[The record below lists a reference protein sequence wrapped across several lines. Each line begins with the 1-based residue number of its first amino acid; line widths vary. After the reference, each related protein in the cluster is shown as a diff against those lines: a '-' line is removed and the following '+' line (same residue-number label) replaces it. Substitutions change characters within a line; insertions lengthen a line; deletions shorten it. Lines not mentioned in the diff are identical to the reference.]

1 MHPSSKS
8 AENQSAENSNTLIS
22 HTAQPERPQPER
34 PQPERPQ
41 PERPQPERPQ
51 LERPDKPEEA
61 CGVFGVYAPD
71 ADVATLTYF
80 GLYALQHRGQ
90 ESAGIA
96 AFDKGEVHTHK
107 GMGLVS
113 QVFTDDILKHIPGQL
128 AVGHTRYSTTG
139 SSHAANAQPAVLET
153 RLGTLALAHNG
164 NIVNVKALRASLME
178 KENYELV
185 TTSDSELIAIALME
199 AVNEGADWIEAATTA
214 FKRCEG
220 AFSLVIGTP
229 AGILAA
235 RDPHGIRPLTL
246 GYIGST
252 PPKEKAPTEK
262 APTEKNSGAQE
273 TGYESCRF
281 VVSSETCGLDIVG
294 ATYLRDIA
302 PGELVWIDSEG
313 VKSMQWAAAA
323 ERKLC
328 VFEMIYFAR
337 PDSLFHSESLYSY
350 RKRIGQRLAIE
361 SPADVDLIMAVPD
374 SGVPAAIGYS
384 EASGIPYAEGLI
396 KNRYVGRTFIQPT
409 QAMREVGIRMK
420 LNPMRD
426 VLAGK
431 RILIVDDSIVRGTTS
446 RKLVQMLYA
455 AGATEVHMRISSP
468 PVTHP
473 CFYGI
478 DTDNQDQLIA
488 ATKSI
493 KEIEAQLGADSLAYL
508 SWEGMLEATGA
519 DVNSFC
525 SACFTGN
532 YPIDIPTDVKSAKL
546 MLEKVPANVG

>member
-1 MHPSSKS
+1 MFQPAASTVPTESSALINES
-8 AENQSAENSNTLIS
+8 MNENRS
-22 HTAQPERPQPER
+22 
-34 PQPERPQ
+34 
-41 PERPQPERPQ
+41 
-51 LERPDKPEEA
+51 DKPEEA
-61 CGVFGVYAPD
+61 CGVFGVYAPT
-71 ADVATLTYF
+71 AEVATLTYF

-96 AFDKGEVHTHK
+96 SFDQGEVHTHK

-113 QVFTDDILKHIPGQL
+113 QVFTDEKLHTMPGQL

-139 SSHAANAQPAVLET
+139 SSHAANAQPAIVKT
-153 RLGTLALAHNG
+153 RLGQLALAHNG
-164 NIVNVKALRASLME
+164 NIVNVSALRA
-178 KENYELV
+178 ELLKRNHDLI
-185 TTSDSELIAIALME
+185 TTSDSELIAFALAE
-199 AVNEGADWIEAATTA
+199 AVNDGMDWIEGSISA

-229 AGILAA
+229 GGIVAT
-235 RDPHGIRPLTL
+235 RDPHGIRPLVL
-246 GYIGST
+246 GYIGTQS
-252 PPKEKAPTEK
+252 PEVFPES
-262 APTEKNSGAQE
+262 N
-273 TGYESCRF
+273 GYGPGKF
-281 VVSSETCGLDIVG
+281 VVASETCGLDIVG
-294 ATYLRDIA
+294 ATYLRDVA
-302 PGELVWIDSEG
+302 PGELLWMDSNG
-313 VKSMQWAAAA
+313 VRSVQWSEPT

-337 PDSLFHSESLYSY
+337 PDSVFHGESLYSY
-350 RKRIGQRLAIE
+350 RKRIGQRLAKE
-361 SPADVDLIMAVPD
+361 SPADVDLVMAVPD

-384 EASGIPYAEGLI
+384 EQSGIPYAEGLI

-409 QAMREVGIRMK
+409 QAMRETGIRMK

-488 ATKSI
+488 ATKSVQ
-493 KEIEAQLGADSLAYL
+493 EIEQQLGADSLAYL
-508 SWEGMLEATGA
+508 SWEGMLEETNVAVG
-519 DVNSFC
+519 SFC

-532 YPIDIPTDVKSAKL
+532 YPIDIPIQVKSSKL
-546 MLEKVPANVG
+546 MLEKVPAEVG